1 MDSTQVVDL
10 ARQAVMLML
19 VVSAPVLV
27 VGMAVGLIISILQA
41 VTQVQEQTLSFVPK
55 IVVML
60 LVAVLTAPWATQK
73 LLEFS
78 REMLGTL
85 P

>member
-1 MDSTQVVDL
+1 MDSTEAVEL
-10 ARQAVMLML
+10 ARQAVTLML

-27 VGMAVGLIISILQA
+27 IGMLVGLAISIMQA

-60 LVAVLTAPWATQK
+60 LVAGATAPWAAGK
-73 LLEFS
+73 LIAFARLMFGE
-78 REMLGTL
+78 L

>member
-1 MDSTQVVDL
+1 MDSTQIVDL

-73 LLEFS
+73 LLEFA

>member
-27 VGMAVGLIISILQA
+27 VGMVVGLVISILQA

-55 IVVML
+55 IVIML
-60 LVAVLTAPWATQK
+60 LVGVLTAPWATQK